1 MKKKGTR
8 LAVLAS
14 VGPYAAETLLLV
26 VLPLLYVCLMS
37 IMTRPSYGGVEFTV
51 SFNGYRALF
60 EKAYLVAIWN
70 SVRMSLVSTVIILLV
85 SYPMAY
91 MLSRCSRRVASN
103 LIILMMIPYFTNS
116 LIRLYS
122 YITLF
127 NTKGILTGILT
138 RLGMTWSA
146 DFLYSESAVVLG
158 LVYVC
163 IPYAVLPMYSSIE
176 RLDKALLEASY
187 DLGAGRVKTFF
198 RITLPMTMP
207 GVYAAAIISFVPSIG
222 NYFVADVLGGSKT
235 LLIGNLIKDQFMSS
249 RNWPLGSALSVFL
262 IAGTMI
268 LVYLYARVSRADV
281 MEGGPMNRVKKKS
294 IGDKLGVIYAV
305 LLFAFIYIP
314 TVIVVVY
321 SFNQQPSNKWWT
333 GFTAEWYGKLF
344 RDAQLWQSFS
354 LSLKISLLS
363 TLIVV
368 IIGTLGAMGLTRYRF
383 FGRNALTYSV
393 YLPMIVPG
401 VVFAVP
407 LMALLVLMG
416 LKKGFWAVVL
426 GNVILMLPYMILTVR
441 TRFLGL
447 DRSVEE
453 ASMDLG
459 ASGVETFFRITLPSI
474 VPGIFTGALLSF
486 ALTLDDVV
494 MADFLAG
501 PNCLTFPMKIYNSIR
516 KGVSPEINALETI
529 ISGLIFLGVAVYLL
543 LKGRQDRAA
552 AKIEPFHQT
561 QTEN

>member
-1 MKKKGTR
+1 MKKREKR

-26 VLPLLYVCLMS
+26 VIPLLYVCLMS

-127 NTKGILTGILT
+127 NTKGILTGILD

-281 MEGGPMNRVKKKS
+281 MEGG
-294 IGDKLGVIYAV
+294 L
-305 LLFAFIYIP
+305 
-314 TVIVVVY
+314 
-321 SFNQQPSNKWWT
+321 
-333 GFTAEWYGKLF
+333 
-344 RDAQLWQSFS
+344 
-354 LSLKISLLS
+354 
-363 TLIVV
+363 
-368 IIGTLGAMGLTRYRF
+368 
-383 FGRNALTYSV
+383 
-393 YLPMIVPG
+393 
-401 VVFAVP
+401 
-407 LMALLVLMG
+407 
-416 LKKGFWAVVL
+416 
-426 GNVILMLPYMILTVR
+426 
-441 TRFLGL
+441 
-447 DRSVEE
+447 
-453 ASMDLG
+453 
-459 ASGVETFFRITLPSI
+459 
-474 VPGIFTGALLSF
+474 
-486 ALTLDDVV
+486 
-494 MADFLAG
+494 
-501 PNCLTFPMKIYNSIR
+501 
-516 KGVSPEINALETI
+516 
-529 ISGLIFLGVAVYLL
+529 
-543 LKGRQDRAA
+543 
-552 AKIEPFHQT
+552 
-561 QTEN
+561 

>member
-51 SFNGYRALF
+51 SFNGYKAMF

-127 NTKGILTGILT
+127 NTKGILTGILD

-281 MEGGPMNRVKKKS
+281 MEGG
-294 IGDKLGVIYAV
+294 L
-305 LLFAFIYIP
+305 
-314 TVIVVVY
+314 
-321 SFNQQPSNKWWT
+321 
-333 GFTAEWYGKLF
+333 
-344 RDAQLWQSFS
+344 
-354 LSLKISLLS
+354 
-363 TLIVV
+363 
-368 IIGTLGAMGLTRYRF
+368 
-383 FGRNALTYSV
+383 
-393 YLPMIVPG
+393 
-401 VVFAVP
+401 
-407 LMALLVLMG
+407 
-416 LKKGFWAVVL
+416 
-426 GNVILMLPYMILTVR
+426 
-441 TRFLGL
+441 
-447 DRSVEE
+447 
-453 ASMDLG
+453 
-459 ASGVETFFRITLPSI
+459 
-474 VPGIFTGALLSF
+474 
-486 ALTLDDVV
+486 
-494 MADFLAG
+494 
-501 PNCLTFPMKIYNSIR
+501 
-516 KGVSPEINALETI
+516 
-529 ISGLIFLGVAVYLL
+529 
-543 LKGRQDRAA
+543 
-552 AKIEPFHQT
+552 
-561 QTEN
+561 

>member
-1 MKKKGTR
+1 MKKKEKR

-70 SVRMSLVSTVIILLV
+70 SVRMSLVSTAIILLV

-138 RLGMTWSA
+138 SLGMTWSA

-281 MEGGPMNRVKKKS
+281 MEGG
-294 IGDKLGVIYAV
+294 L
-305 LLFAFIYIP
+305 
-314 TVIVVVY
+314 
-321 SFNQQPSNKWWT
+321 
-333 GFTAEWYGKLF
+333 
-344 RDAQLWQSFS
+344 
-354 LSLKISLLS
+354 
-363 TLIVV
+363 
-368 IIGTLGAMGLTRYRF
+368 
-383 FGRNALTYSV
+383 
-393 YLPMIVPG
+393 
-401 VVFAVP
+401 
-407 LMALLVLMG
+407 
-416 LKKGFWAVVL
+416 
-426 GNVILMLPYMILTVR
+426 
-441 TRFLGL
+441 
-447 DRSVEE
+447 
-453 ASMDLG
+453 
-459 ASGVETFFRITLPSI
+459 
-474 VPGIFTGALLSF
+474 
-486 ALTLDDVV
+486 
-494 MADFLAG
+494 
-501 PNCLTFPMKIYNSIR
+501 
-516 KGVSPEINALETI
+516 
-529 ISGLIFLGVAVYLL
+529 
-543 LKGRQDRAA
+543 
-552 AKIEPFHQT
+552 
-561 QTEN
+561 

>member
-14 VGPYAAETLLLV
+14 VGPYAAEMLLLV

-51 SFNGYRALF
+51 SFNGYKALF

-85 SYPMAY
+85 SYLMAY

-281 MEGGPMNRVKKKS
+281 MEGG
-294 IGDKLGVIYAV
+294 L
-305 LLFAFIYIP
+305 
-314 TVIVVVY
+314 
-321 SFNQQPSNKWWT
+321 
-333 GFTAEWYGKLF
+333 
-344 RDAQLWQSFS
+344 
-354 LSLKISLLS
+354 
-363 TLIVV
+363 
-368 IIGTLGAMGLTRYRF
+368 
-383 FGRNALTYSV
+383 
-393 YLPMIVPG
+393 
-401 VVFAVP
+401 
-407 LMALLVLMG
+407 
-416 LKKGFWAVVL
+416 
-426 GNVILMLPYMILTVR
+426 
-441 TRFLGL
+441 
-447 DRSVEE
+447 
-453 ASMDLG
+453 
-459 ASGVETFFRITLPSI
+459 
-474 VPGIFTGALLSF
+474 
-486 ALTLDDVV
+486 
-494 MADFLAG
+494 
-501 PNCLTFPMKIYNSIR
+501 
-516 KGVSPEINALETI
+516 
-529 ISGLIFLGVAVYLL
+529 
-543 LKGRQDRAA
+543 
-552 AKIEPFHQT
+552 
-561 QTEN
+561 

>member
-14 VGPYAAETLLLV
+14 VGPYAAETLLLL

-127 NTKGILTGILT
+127 NTKGILTGILD

-281 MEGGPMNRVKKKS
+281 MEGG
-294 IGDKLGVIYAV
+294 L
-305 LLFAFIYIP
+305 
-314 TVIVVVY
+314 
-321 SFNQQPSNKWWT
+321 
-333 GFTAEWYGKLF
+333 
-344 RDAQLWQSFS
+344 
-354 LSLKISLLS
+354 
-363 TLIVV
+363 
-368 IIGTLGAMGLTRYRF
+368 
-383 FGRNALTYSV
+383 
-393 YLPMIVPG
+393 
-401 VVFAVP
+401 
-407 LMALLVLMG
+407 
-416 LKKGFWAVVL
+416 
-426 GNVILMLPYMILTVR
+426 
-441 TRFLGL
+441 
-447 DRSVEE
+447 
-453 ASMDLG
+453 
-459 ASGVETFFRITLPSI
+459 
-474 VPGIFTGALLSF
+474 
-486 ALTLDDVV
+486 
-494 MADFLAG
+494 
-501 PNCLTFPMKIYNSIR
+501 
-516 KGVSPEINALETI
+516 
-529 ISGLIFLGVAVYLL
+529 
-543 LKGRQDRAA
+543 
-552 AKIEPFHQT
+552 
-561 QTEN
+561 

>member
-122 YITLF
+122 YIILF

-281 MEGGPMNRVKKKS
+281 MEGG
-294 IGDKLGVIYAV
+294 L
-305 LLFAFIYIP
+305 
-314 TVIVVVY
+314 
-321 SFNQQPSNKWWT
+321 
-333 GFTAEWYGKLF
+333 
-344 RDAQLWQSFS
+344 
-354 LSLKISLLS
+354 
-363 TLIVV
+363 
-368 IIGTLGAMGLTRYRF
+368 
-383 FGRNALTYSV
+383 
-393 YLPMIVPG
+393 
-401 VVFAVP
+401 
-407 LMALLVLMG
+407 
-416 LKKGFWAVVL
+416 
-426 GNVILMLPYMILTVR
+426 
-441 TRFLGL
+441 
-447 DRSVEE
+447 
-453 ASMDLG
+453 
-459 ASGVETFFRITLPSI
+459 
-474 VPGIFTGALLSF
+474 
-486 ALTLDDVV
+486 
-494 MADFLAG
+494 
-501 PNCLTFPMKIYNSIR
+501 
-516 KGVSPEINALETI
+516 
-529 ISGLIFLGVAVYLL
+529 
-543 LKGRQDRAA
+543 
-552 AKIEPFHQT
+552 
-561 QTEN
+561 

>member
-1 MKKKGTR
+1 MKEKEKR

-70 SVRMSLVSTVIILLV
+70 SVQMSLVSTVIILLV

-127 NTKGILTGILT
+127 NTKGILTGILD

-176 RLDKALLEASY
+176 RMDKALLEASY

-281 MEGGPMNRVKKKS
+281 MEGG
-294 IGDKLGVIYAV
+294 L
-305 LLFAFIYIP
+305 
-314 TVIVVVY
+314 
-321 SFNQQPSNKWWT
+321 
-333 GFTAEWYGKLF
+333 
-344 RDAQLWQSFS
+344 
-354 LSLKISLLS
+354 
-363 TLIVV
+363 
-368 IIGTLGAMGLTRYRF
+368 
-383 FGRNALTYSV
+383 
-393 YLPMIVPG
+393 
-401 VVFAVP
+401 
-407 LMALLVLMG
+407 
-416 LKKGFWAVVL
+416 
-426 GNVILMLPYMILTVR
+426 
-441 TRFLGL
+441 
-447 DRSVEE
+447 
-453 ASMDLG
+453 
-459 ASGVETFFRITLPSI
+459 
-474 VPGIFTGALLSF
+474 
-486 ALTLDDVV
+486 
-494 MADFLAG
+494 
-501 PNCLTFPMKIYNSIR
+501 
-516 KGVSPEINALETI
+516 
-529 ISGLIFLGVAVYLL
+529 
-543 LKGRQDRAA
+543 
-552 AKIEPFHQT
+552 
-561 QTEN
+561 

>member
-14 VGPYAAETLLLV
+14 VGPYAAEMLLLV

-51 SFNGYRALF
+51 SFNGYKALF

-187 DLGAGRVKTFF
+187 DLGAGRVKTLF

-281 MEGGPMNRVKKKS
+281 MEGG
-294 IGDKLGVIYAV
+294 L
-305 LLFAFIYIP
+305 
-314 TVIVVVY
+314 
-321 SFNQQPSNKWWT
+321 
-333 GFTAEWYGKLF
+333 
-344 RDAQLWQSFS
+344 
-354 LSLKISLLS
+354 
-363 TLIVV
+363 
-368 IIGTLGAMGLTRYRF
+368 
-383 FGRNALTYSV
+383 
-393 YLPMIVPG
+393 
-401 VVFAVP
+401 
-407 LMALLVLMG
+407 
-416 LKKGFWAVVL
+416 
-426 GNVILMLPYMILTVR
+426 
-441 TRFLGL
+441 
-447 DRSVEE
+447 
-453 ASMDLG
+453 
-459 ASGVETFFRITLPSI
+459 
-474 VPGIFTGALLSF
+474 
-486 ALTLDDVV
+486 
-494 MADFLAG
+494 
-501 PNCLTFPMKIYNSIR
+501 
-516 KGVSPEINALETI
+516 
-529 ISGLIFLGVAVYLL
+529 
-543 LKGRQDRAA
+543 
-552 AKIEPFHQT
+552 
-561 QTEN
+561 

>member
-235 LLIGNLIKDQFMSS
+235 LLIGNLIKDQFMSY

-281 MEGGPMNRVKKKS
+281 MEGG
-294 IGDKLGVIYAV
+294 L
-305 LLFAFIYIP
+305 
-314 TVIVVVY
+314 
-321 SFNQQPSNKWWT
+321 
-333 GFTAEWYGKLF
+333 
-344 RDAQLWQSFS
+344 
-354 LSLKISLLS
+354 
-363 TLIVV
+363 
-368 IIGTLGAMGLTRYRF
+368 
-383 FGRNALTYSV
+383 
-393 YLPMIVPG
+393 
-401 VVFAVP
+401 
-407 LMALLVLMG
+407 
-416 LKKGFWAVVL
+416 
-426 GNVILMLPYMILTVR
+426 
-441 TRFLGL
+441 
-447 DRSVEE
+447 
-453 ASMDLG
+453 
-459 ASGVETFFRITLPSI
+459 
-474 VPGIFTGALLSF
+474 
-486 ALTLDDVV
+486 
-494 MADFLAG
+494 
-501 PNCLTFPMKIYNSIR
+501 
-516 KGVSPEINALETI
+516 
-529 ISGLIFLGVAVYLL
+529 
-543 LKGRQDRAA
+543 
-552 AKIEPFHQT
+552 
-561 QTEN
+561 

>member
-1 MKKKGTR
+1 M
-8 LAVLAS
+8 
-14 VGPYAAETLLLV
+14 
-26 VLPLLYVCLMS
+26 
-37 IMTRPSYGGVEFTV
+37 EFTV

-268 LVYLYARVSRADV
+268 LVYLYARVSRANV
-281 MEGGPMNRVKKKS
+281 MEGG
-294 IGDKLGVIYAV
+294 L
-305 LLFAFIYIP
+305 
-314 TVIVVVY
+314 
-321 SFNQQPSNKWWT
+321 
-333 GFTAEWYGKLF
+333 
-344 RDAQLWQSFS
+344 
-354 LSLKISLLS
+354 
-363 TLIVV
+363 
-368 IIGTLGAMGLTRYRF
+368 
-383 FGRNALTYSV
+383 
-393 YLPMIVPG
+393 
-401 VVFAVP
+401 
-407 LMALLVLMG
+407 
-416 LKKGFWAVVL
+416 
-426 GNVILMLPYMILTVR
+426 
-441 TRFLGL
+441 
-447 DRSVEE
+447 
-453 ASMDLG
+453 
-459 ASGVETFFRITLPSI
+459 
-474 VPGIFTGALLSF
+474 
-486 ALTLDDVV
+486 
-494 MADFLAG
+494 
-501 PNCLTFPMKIYNSIR
+501 
-516 KGVSPEINALETI
+516 
-529 ISGLIFLGVAVYLL
+529 
-543 LKGRQDRAA
+543 
-552 AKIEPFHQT
+552 
-561 QTEN
+561 

>member
-14 VGPYAAETLLLV
+14 VGPYAAEMLLLV

-51 SFNGYRALF
+51 SFNGYKALF

-127 NTKGILTGILT
+127 NTKGILTGILD

-235 LLIGNLIKDQFMSS
+235 LRQGKD
-249 RNWPLGSALSVFL
+249 LTIIACALSVFL

-281 MEGGPMNRVKKKS
+281 MEGG
-294 IGDKLGVIYAV
+294 L
-305 LLFAFIYIP
+305 
-314 TVIVVVY
+314 
-321 SFNQQPSNKWWT
+321 
-333 GFTAEWYGKLF
+333 
-344 RDAQLWQSFS
+344 
-354 LSLKISLLS
+354 
-363 TLIVV
+363 
-368 IIGTLGAMGLTRYRF
+368 
-383 FGRNALTYSV
+383 
-393 YLPMIVPG
+393 
-401 VVFAVP
+401 
-407 LMALLVLMG
+407 
-416 LKKGFWAVVL
+416 
-426 GNVILMLPYMILTVR
+426 
-441 TRFLGL
+441 
-447 DRSVEE
+447 
-453 ASMDLG
+453 
-459 ASGVETFFRITLPSI
+459 
-474 VPGIFTGALLSF
+474 
-486 ALTLDDVV
+486 
-494 MADFLAG
+494 
-501 PNCLTFPMKIYNSIR
+501 
-516 KGVSPEINALETI
+516 
-529 ISGLIFLGVAVYLL
+529 
-543 LKGRQDRAA
+543 
-552 AKIEPFHQT
+552 
-561 QTEN
+561 

>member
-1 MKKKGTR
+1 MKKKEKR

-127 NTKGILTGILT
+127 NTKGILTGILA
-138 RLGMTWSA
+138 RLRMTWSA

-281 MEGGPMNRVKKKS
+281 MEGG
-294 IGDKLGVIYAV
+294 L
-305 LLFAFIYIP
+305 
-314 TVIVVVY
+314 
-321 SFNQQPSNKWWT
+321 
-333 GFTAEWYGKLF
+333 
-344 RDAQLWQSFS
+344 
-354 LSLKISLLS
+354 
-363 TLIVV
+363 
-368 IIGTLGAMGLTRYRF
+368 
-383 FGRNALTYSV
+383 
-393 YLPMIVPG
+393 
-401 VVFAVP
+401 
-407 LMALLVLMG
+407 
-416 LKKGFWAVVL
+416 
-426 GNVILMLPYMILTVR
+426 
-441 TRFLGL
+441 
-447 DRSVEE
+447 
-453 ASMDLG
+453 
-459 ASGVETFFRITLPSI
+459 
-474 VPGIFTGALLSF
+474 
-486 ALTLDDVV
+486 
-494 MADFLAG
+494 
-501 PNCLTFPMKIYNSIR
+501 
-516 KGVSPEINALETI
+516 
-529 ISGLIFLGVAVYLL
+529 
-543 LKGRQDRAA
+543 
-552 AKIEPFHQT
+552 
-561 QTEN
+561 

>member
-14 VGPYAAETLLLV
+14 VGPYAAEMLLLV

-51 SFNGYRALF
+51 SFNGYKALF

-222 NYFVADVLGGSKT
+222 NYFVADVLGGNKT

-281 MEGGPMNRVKKKS
+281 MEGG
-294 IGDKLGVIYAV
+294 L
-305 LLFAFIYIP
+305 
-314 TVIVVVY
+314 
-321 SFNQQPSNKWWT
+321 
-333 GFTAEWYGKLF
+333 
-344 RDAQLWQSFS
+344 
-354 LSLKISLLS
+354 
-363 TLIVV
+363 
-368 IIGTLGAMGLTRYRF
+368 
-383 FGRNALTYSV
+383 
-393 YLPMIVPG
+393 
-401 VVFAVP
+401 
-407 LMALLVLMG
+407 
-416 LKKGFWAVVL
+416 
-426 GNVILMLPYMILTVR
+426 
-441 TRFLGL
+441 
-447 DRSVEE
+447 
-453 ASMDLG
+453 
-459 ASGVETFFRITLPSI
+459 
-474 VPGIFTGALLSF
+474 
-486 ALTLDDVV
+486 
-494 MADFLAG
+494 
-501 PNCLTFPMKIYNSIR
+501 
-516 KGVSPEINALETI
+516 
-529 ISGLIFLGVAVYLL
+529 
-543 LKGRQDRAA
+543 
-552 AKIEPFHQT
+552 
-561 QTEN
+561 

>member
-37 IMTRPSYGGVEFTV
+37 IMTRPPYGGVEFTV

-281 MEGGPMNRVKKKS
+281 MEGG
-294 IGDKLGVIYAV
+294 L
-305 LLFAFIYIP
+305 
-314 TVIVVVY
+314 
-321 SFNQQPSNKWWT
+321 
-333 GFTAEWYGKLF
+333 
-344 RDAQLWQSFS
+344 
-354 LSLKISLLS
+354 
-363 TLIVV
+363 
-368 IIGTLGAMGLTRYRF
+368 
-383 FGRNALTYSV
+383 
-393 YLPMIVPG
+393 
-401 VVFAVP
+401 
-407 LMALLVLMG
+407 
-416 LKKGFWAVVL
+416 
-426 GNVILMLPYMILTVR
+426 
-441 TRFLGL
+441 
-447 DRSVEE
+447 
-453 ASMDLG
+453 
-459 ASGVETFFRITLPSI
+459 
-474 VPGIFTGALLSF
+474 
-486 ALTLDDVV
+486 
-494 MADFLAG
+494 
-501 PNCLTFPMKIYNSIR
+501 
-516 KGVSPEINALETI
+516 
-529 ISGLIFLGVAVYLL
+529 
-543 LKGRQDRAA
+543 
-552 AKIEPFHQT
+552 
-561 QTEN
+561 

>member
-1 MKKKGTR
+1 MKKKEKR
-8 LAVLAS
+8 LAVMAS

-127 NTKGILTGILT
+127 NTKGILTGILD

-176 RLDKALLEASY
+176 RMDKALLEASY

-281 MEGGPMNRVKKKS
+281 MEGG
-294 IGDKLGVIYAV
+294 L
-305 LLFAFIYIP
+305 
-314 TVIVVVY
+314 
-321 SFNQQPSNKWWT
+321 
-333 GFTAEWYGKLF
+333 
-344 RDAQLWQSFS
+344 
-354 LSLKISLLS
+354 
-363 TLIVV
+363 
-368 IIGTLGAMGLTRYRF
+368 
-383 FGRNALTYSV
+383 
-393 YLPMIVPG
+393 
-401 VVFAVP
+401 
-407 LMALLVLMG
+407 
-416 LKKGFWAVVL
+416 
-426 GNVILMLPYMILTVR
+426 
-441 TRFLGL
+441 
-447 DRSVEE
+447 
-453 ASMDLG
+453 
-459 ASGVETFFRITLPSI
+459 
-474 VPGIFTGALLSF
+474 
-486 ALTLDDVV
+486 
-494 MADFLAG
+494 
-501 PNCLTFPMKIYNSIR
+501 
-516 KGVSPEINALETI
+516 
-529 ISGLIFLGVAVYLL
+529 
-543 LKGRQDRAA
+543 
-552 AKIEPFHQT
+552 
-561 QTEN
+561 

>member
-1 MKKKGTR
+1 MKKKEKR

-51 SFNGYRALF
+51 SFNGYKALF
-60 EKAYLVAIWN
+60 EKAHLVAIWN

-127 NTKGILTGILT
+127 NTKGILTGILA
-138 RLGMTWSA
+138 RRGRTWSA

-268 LVYLYARVSRADV
+268 LVYLSARVSRADV
-281 MEGGPMNRVKKKS
+281 MEGG
-294 IGDKLGVIYAV
+294 L
-305 LLFAFIYIP
+305 
-314 TVIVVVY
+314 
-321 SFNQQPSNKWWT
+321 
-333 GFTAEWYGKLF
+333 
-344 RDAQLWQSFS
+344 
-354 LSLKISLLS
+354 
-363 TLIVV
+363 
-368 IIGTLGAMGLTRYRF
+368 
-383 FGRNALTYSV
+383 
-393 YLPMIVPG
+393 
-401 VVFAVP
+401 
-407 LMALLVLMG
+407 
-416 LKKGFWAVVL
+416 
-426 GNVILMLPYMILTVR
+426 
-441 TRFLGL
+441 
-447 DRSVEE
+447 
-453 ASMDLG
+453 
-459 ASGVETFFRITLPSI
+459 
-474 VPGIFTGALLSF
+474 
-486 ALTLDDVV
+486 
-494 MADFLAG
+494 
-501 PNCLTFPMKIYNSIR
+501 
-516 KGVSPEINALETI
+516 
-529 ISGLIFLGVAVYLL
+529 
-543 LKGRQDRAA
+543 
-552 AKIEPFHQT
+552 
-561 QTEN
+561 

>member
-1 MKKKGTR
+1 MKKKEKR

-138 RLGMTWSA
+138 RLGMTWST

-281 MEGGPMNRVKKKS
+281 MEGG
-294 IGDKLGVIYAV
+294 L
-305 LLFAFIYIP
+305 
-314 TVIVVVY
+314 
-321 SFNQQPSNKWWT
+321 
-333 GFTAEWYGKLF
+333 
-344 RDAQLWQSFS
+344 
-354 LSLKISLLS
+354 
-363 TLIVV
+363 
-368 IIGTLGAMGLTRYRF
+368 
-383 FGRNALTYSV
+383 
-393 YLPMIVPG
+393 
-401 VVFAVP
+401 
-407 LMALLVLMG
+407 
-416 LKKGFWAVVL
+416 
-426 GNVILMLPYMILTVR
+426 
-441 TRFLGL
+441 
-447 DRSVEE
+447 
-453 ASMDLG
+453 
-459 ASGVETFFRITLPSI
+459 
-474 VPGIFTGALLSF
+474 
-486 ALTLDDVV
+486 
-494 MADFLAG
+494 
-501 PNCLTFPMKIYNSIR
+501 
-516 KGVSPEINALETI
+516 
-529 ISGLIFLGVAVYLL
+529 
-543 LKGRQDRAA
+543 
-552 AKIEPFHQT
+552 
-561 QTEN
+561 

>member
-1 MKKKGTR
+1 MKKKEKR

-127 NTKGILTGILT
+127 NTKGILTGILD

-158 LVYVC
+158 LVHVC

-235 LLIGNLIKDQFMSS
+235 LLIGNLVKDQFMSS

-281 MEGGPMNRVKKKS
+281 MEGG
-294 IGDKLGVIYAV
+294 L
-305 LLFAFIYIP
+305 
-314 TVIVVVY
+314 
-321 SFNQQPSNKWWT
+321 
-333 GFTAEWYGKLF
+333 
-344 RDAQLWQSFS
+344 
-354 LSLKISLLS
+354 
-363 TLIVV
+363 
-368 IIGTLGAMGLTRYRF
+368 
-383 FGRNALTYSV
+383 
-393 YLPMIVPG
+393 
-401 VVFAVP
+401 
-407 LMALLVLMG
+407 
-416 LKKGFWAVVL
+416 
-426 GNVILMLPYMILTVR
+426 
-441 TRFLGL
+441 
-447 DRSVEE
+447 
-453 ASMDLG
+453 
-459 ASGVETFFRITLPSI
+459 
-474 VPGIFTGALLSF
+474 
-486 ALTLDDVV
+486 
-494 MADFLAG
+494 
-501 PNCLTFPMKIYNSIR
+501 
-516 KGVSPEINALETI
+516 
-529 ISGLIFLGVAVYLL
+529 
-543 LKGRQDRAA
+543 
-552 AKIEPFHQT
+552 
-561 QTEN
+561 

>member
-1 MKKKGTR
+1 MKKKEKR

-127 NTKGILTGILT
+127 NTKGILTGILD
-138 RLGMTWSA
+138 RLGMAWSA

-281 MEGGPMNRVKKKS
+281 MEGG
-294 IGDKLGVIYAV
+294 L
-305 LLFAFIYIP
+305 
-314 TVIVVVY
+314 
-321 SFNQQPSNKWWT
+321 
-333 GFTAEWYGKLF
+333 
-344 RDAQLWQSFS
+344 
-354 LSLKISLLS
+354 
-363 TLIVV
+363 
-368 IIGTLGAMGLTRYRF
+368 
-383 FGRNALTYSV
+383 
-393 YLPMIVPG
+393 
-401 VVFAVP
+401 
-407 LMALLVLMG
+407 
-416 LKKGFWAVVL
+416 
-426 GNVILMLPYMILTVR
+426 
-441 TRFLGL
+441 
-447 DRSVEE
+447 
-453 ASMDLG
+453 
-459 ASGVETFFRITLPSI
+459 
-474 VPGIFTGALLSF
+474 
-486 ALTLDDVV
+486 
-494 MADFLAG
+494 
-501 PNCLTFPMKIYNSIR
+501 
-516 KGVSPEINALETI
+516 
-529 ISGLIFLGVAVYLL
+529 
-543 LKGRQDRAA
+543 
-552 AKIEPFHQT
+552 
-561 QTEN
+561 

>member
-51 SFNGYRALF
+51 SFNGYKAMF

-127 NTKGILTGILT
+127 NTKGILTGIRD

-281 MEGGPMNRVKKKS
+281 MEGG
-294 IGDKLGVIYAV
+294 L
-305 LLFAFIYIP
+305 
-314 TVIVVVY
+314 
-321 SFNQQPSNKWWT
+321 
-333 GFTAEWYGKLF
+333 
-344 RDAQLWQSFS
+344 
-354 LSLKISLLS
+354 
-363 TLIVV
+363 
-368 IIGTLGAMGLTRYRF
+368 
-383 FGRNALTYSV
+383 
-393 YLPMIVPG
+393 
-401 VVFAVP
+401 
-407 LMALLVLMG
+407 
-416 LKKGFWAVVL
+416 
-426 GNVILMLPYMILTVR
+426 
-441 TRFLGL
+441 
-447 DRSVEE
+447 
-453 ASMDLG
+453 
-459 ASGVETFFRITLPSI
+459 
-474 VPGIFTGALLSF
+474 
-486 ALTLDDVV
+486 
-494 MADFLAG
+494 
-501 PNCLTFPMKIYNSIR
+501 
-516 KGVSPEINALETI
+516 
-529 ISGLIFLGVAVYLL
+529 
-543 LKGRQDRAA
+543 
-552 AKIEPFHQT
+552 
-561 QTEN
+561 

>member
-1 MKKKGTR
+1 MKKKGKR

-51 SFNGYRALF
+51 SFNGYKALF

-138 RLGMTWSA
+138 RLRMTWSA

-281 MEGGPMNRVKKKS
+281 MEGG
-294 IGDKLGVIYAV
+294 L
-305 LLFAFIYIP
+305 
-314 TVIVVVY
+314 
-321 SFNQQPSNKWWT
+321 
-333 GFTAEWYGKLF
+333 
-344 RDAQLWQSFS
+344 
-354 LSLKISLLS
+354 
-363 TLIVV
+363 
-368 IIGTLGAMGLTRYRF
+368 
-383 FGRNALTYSV
+383 
-393 YLPMIVPG
+393 
-401 VVFAVP
+401 
-407 LMALLVLMG
+407 
-416 LKKGFWAVVL
+416 
-426 GNVILMLPYMILTVR
+426 
-441 TRFLGL
+441 
-447 DRSVEE
+447 
-453 ASMDLG
+453 
-459 ASGVETFFRITLPSI
+459 
-474 VPGIFTGALLSF
+474 
-486 ALTLDDVV
+486 
-494 MADFLAG
+494 
-501 PNCLTFPMKIYNSIR
+501 
-516 KGVSPEINALETI
+516 
-529 ISGLIFLGVAVYLL
+529 
-543 LKGRQDRAA
+543 
-552 AKIEPFHQT
+552 
-561 QTEN
+561 

>member
-1 MKKKGTR
+1 MKKKEKR

-235 LLIGNLIKDQFMSS
+235 LVIGNLIKDQFMSS

-268 LVYLYARVSRADV
+268 LVYLYARVSRANV
-281 MEGGPMNRVKKKS
+281 MEGG
-294 IGDKLGVIYAV
+294 L
-305 LLFAFIYIP
+305 
-314 TVIVVVY
+314 
-321 SFNQQPSNKWWT
+321 
-333 GFTAEWYGKLF
+333 
-344 RDAQLWQSFS
+344 
-354 LSLKISLLS
+354 
-363 TLIVV
+363 
-368 IIGTLGAMGLTRYRF
+368 
-383 FGRNALTYSV
+383 
-393 YLPMIVPG
+393 
-401 VVFAVP
+401 
-407 LMALLVLMG
+407 
-416 LKKGFWAVVL
+416 
-426 GNVILMLPYMILTVR
+426 
-441 TRFLGL
+441 
-447 DRSVEE
+447 
-453 ASMDLG
+453 
-459 ASGVETFFRITLPSI
+459 
-474 VPGIFTGALLSF
+474 
-486 ALTLDDVV
+486 
-494 MADFLAG
+494 
-501 PNCLTFPMKIYNSIR
+501 
-516 KGVSPEINALETI
+516 
-529 ISGLIFLGVAVYLL
+529 
-543 LKGRQDRAA
+543 
-552 AKIEPFHQT
+552 
-561 QTEN
+561 

>member
-14 VGPYAAETLLLV
+14 VGPYAAEMLLLV

-51 SFNGYRALF
+51 SFNGYKALF

-122 YITLF
+122 YITLL

-281 MEGGPMNRVKKKS
+281 MEGG
-294 IGDKLGVIYAV
+294 L
-305 LLFAFIYIP
+305 
-314 TVIVVVY
+314 
-321 SFNQQPSNKWWT
+321 
-333 GFTAEWYGKLF
+333 
-344 RDAQLWQSFS
+344 
-354 LSLKISLLS
+354 
-363 TLIVV
+363 
-368 IIGTLGAMGLTRYRF
+368 
-383 FGRNALTYSV
+383 
-393 YLPMIVPG
+393 
-401 VVFAVP
+401 
-407 LMALLVLMG
+407 
-416 LKKGFWAVVL
+416 
-426 GNVILMLPYMILTVR
+426 
-441 TRFLGL
+441 
-447 DRSVEE
+447 
-453 ASMDLG
+453 
-459 ASGVETFFRITLPSI
+459 
-474 VPGIFTGALLSF
+474 
-486 ALTLDDVV
+486 
-494 MADFLAG
+494 
-501 PNCLTFPMKIYNSIR
+501 
-516 KGVSPEINALETI
+516 
-529 ISGLIFLGVAVYLL
+529 
-543 LKGRQDRAA
+543 
-552 AKIEPFHQT
+552 
-561 QTEN
+561 